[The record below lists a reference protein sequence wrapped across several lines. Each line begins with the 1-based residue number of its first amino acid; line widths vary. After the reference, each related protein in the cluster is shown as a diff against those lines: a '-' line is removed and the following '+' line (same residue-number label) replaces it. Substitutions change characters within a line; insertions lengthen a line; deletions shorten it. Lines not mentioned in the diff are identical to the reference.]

1 MKCRLMKF
9 LSISF
14 LRYFLCAVCCLSLCL
29 GFGSSPA
36 SAYNFDIHSA
46 GSYKFLP
53 SSSRFYNRDGGNAA
67 MSYLSTDSSHNYY
80 PNGIGA
86 TTGGQLSYVV
96 LALDTNIPAGSL
108 LSFIW
113 AAPESYVNIWTSPIQ
128 PHAGFGQFVV
138 LDYESVTGSNS
149 YVSSSDV
156 NSGGYVFTKV
166 TILTTEPLN
175 AFAFDMSWIPLS
187 GARWFGFFPQTY
199 VQLKSDDSQAVIDA
213 INNSSDKAH
222 QDSLDQQ
229 EAINNQTKQDK
240 EQYEQEKHEEQERE
254 ESAKNEGNGL
264 LGIFNITIL
273 NPFAGIW
280 EMFNSGGC
288 SSIPTIAGWVGSS
301 DTTYCSWWPQSI
313 RATLT
318 PVFSLAAMMLL
329 FGFVMRWLGGKEGI
343 SIDGVDF

>member
-1 MKCRLMKF
+1 MVNKIKRLCYLLSGIIAGLLMTF
-9 LSISF
+9 LS
-14 LRYFLCAVCCLSLCL
+14 A
-29 GFGSSPA
+29 SPA

-46 GSYKFLP
+46 GSYKFLAG
-53 SSSRFYNRDGGNAA
+53 SSRFYNRDGGNAA

-80 PNGIGA
+80 PNGIGS

-113 AAPESYVNIWTSPIQ
+113 AAPESYVNIWSSPIQ

-138 LDYESVTGSNS
+138 LDYESITGSNS

-175 AFAFDMSWIPLS
+175 AFAFNMSWIPLS

-213 INNSSDKAH
+213 IKILLIKLIRIARLSWTLIKNKLKKKKNREKKMRIRLIK
-222 QDSLDQQ
+222 LDLILKLPLIIHSPKSILPRR
-229 EAINNQTKQDK
+229 A
-240 EQYEQEKHEEQERE
+240 Y
-254 ESAKNEGNGL
+254 L
-264 LGIFNITIL
+264 IF
-273 NPFAGIW
+273 
-280 EMFNSGGC
+280 
-288 SSIPTIAGWVGSS
+288 
-301 DTTYCSWWPQSI
+301 
-313 RATLT
+313 
-318 PVFSLAAMMLL
+318 
-329 FGFVMRWLGGKEGI
+329 
-343 SIDGVDF
+343 

>member
-1 MKCRLMKF
+1 MVNKIKRLCYLLSGIIAGLLMTF
-9 LSISF
+9 LS
-14 LRYFLCAVCCLSLCL
+14 A
-29 GFGSSPA
+29 SPA

-46 GSYKFLP
+46 GSYKFLAG
-53 SSSRFYNRDGGNAA
+53 SSRFYNRDGGNAA

-80 PNGIGA
+80 PNGIGS

-113 AAPESYVNIWTSPIQ
+113 AAPESYVNIWSSPIQ

-138 LDYESVTGSNS
+138 LDYESITGSNS

-175 AFAFDMSWIPLS
+175 AFAFNMSWIPLS

-213 INNSSDKAH
+213 IKNSSDQAH
-222 QDSLDQQ
+222 KDSQAQLDF
-229 EAINNQTKQDK
+229 DK
-240 EQYEQEKHEEQERE
+240 EQAKKEEEQRKEDE
-254 ESAKNEGNGL
+254 DKANQ
-264 LGIFNITIL
+264 
-273 NPFAGIW
+273 AG
-280 EMFNSGGC
+280 SD
-288 SSIPTIAGWVGSS
+288 SQTSS
-301 DTTYCSWWPQSI
+301 DNSQSEVDSASKGLFDILTSFVGAITGASPGTCSVSGN
-313 RATLT
+313 
-318 PVFSLAAMMLL
+318 
-329 FGFVMRWLGGKEGI
+329 FGFFDAGNIDLCTGASKITPITNVVGAVMLVGLIIPACVVLLHRF
-343 SIDGVDF
+343 VDLYNEVMN